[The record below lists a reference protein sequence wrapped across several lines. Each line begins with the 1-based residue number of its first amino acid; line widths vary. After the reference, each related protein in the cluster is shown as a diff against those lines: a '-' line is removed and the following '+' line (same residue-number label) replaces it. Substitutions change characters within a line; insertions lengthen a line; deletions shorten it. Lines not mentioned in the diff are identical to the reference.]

1 MFRVSLTARRW
12 VQAGIGSFSVV
23 PWLTGKR
30 VDDPRQI
37 RSGDLVK
44 QQIPHDHASHLCVYH
59 SATPS
64 TINSAISGSLAAKR
78 AWEDMPWADK
88 ASIFLKA
95 ADLIAGKYRYEIMA
109 ATMIGQ
115 GKNVWQAEIDAAA
128 EVGICA
134 VVPSGVRERH

>member
-1 MFRVSLTARRW
+1 
-12 VQAGIGSFSVV
+12 
-23 PWLTGKR
+23 
-30 VDDPRQI
+30 
-37 RSGDLVK
+37 
-44 QQIPHDHASHLCVYH
+44 
-59 SATPS
+59 
-64 TINSAISGSLAAKR
+64 
-78 AWEDMPWADK
+78 MPWADK